1 MQRVVVASRARFAA
15 DKMQKVA
22 LFESGR
28 FFCDLYCLAP
38 GQSQRVH
45 SHAGSDKVYYVLS
58 GCATIQVGDEVEDV
72 ESGVAVLAPAGFPHG
87 VDNRSA
93 GSATLLVFMAPPPEH
108 G

>member
-1 MQRVVVASRARFAA
+1 MQRLLVASRARFAA

-28 FFCDLYCLAP
+28 FFCDLYCLAS

-72 ESGVAVLAPAGFPHG
+72 EPGVAVLAPAGVPHG
-87 VDNRSA
+87 VENRSA